1 MNQTRCL
8 VNAVHVH
15 MDFKFSNFRVR
26 KPGTG
31 KQVSPLNAQ
40 IDGMNVGLTVNLQ
53 QSVSYVDQDKPG
65 RAGSLS
71 FDVLRKVR
79 HFVN

>member
-1 MNQTRCL
+1 
-8 VNAVHVH
+8 
-15 MDFKFSNFRVR
+15 
-26 KPGTG
+26 
-31 KQVSPLNAQ
+31 VSPLNAQ

-71 FDVLRKVR
+71 FDVLRKLFDYGFMRGKEPHSHHGPAGGEVCR
-79 HFVN
+79 